1 MPRHPL
7 TSLGLAA
14 CLVLTPAGCGSSSG
28 SSTSTSSTAGAG
40 GTTQSS
46 TAGSTANSGSGADN
60 SIQTYGSAATSTEKA
75 ALADSAL
82 SFFRALAASDYA
94 KVCAGL
100 IGANR
105 QQLQAFKLKGRQGSG
120 CATALKTLVP
130 PTAAAEARKAAS
142 GAVTGVR
149 IKGDTA
155 FVLFRPS
162 GGPESYFVMKRENG
176 EWKAI
181 SLAPGAPLN
190 PSLPGG

>member
-46 TAGSTANSGSGADN
+46 TAGATANSGSGADN

-82 SFFRALAASDYA
+82 SFLRAS
-94 KVCAGL
+94 
-100 IGANR
+100 
-105 QQLQAFKLKGRQGSG
+105 SP
-120 CATALKTLVP
+120 ATASTRSP
-130 PTAAAEARKAAS
+130 CPRSPRWRRAA
-142 GAVTGVR
+142 T
-149 IKGDTA
+149 
-155 FVLFRPS
+155 
-162 GGPESYFVMKRENG
+162 
-176 EWKAI
+176 
-181 SLAPGAPLN
+181 
-190 PSLPGG
+190 